1 MTTATTAPYTQM
13 FQDPYWSDPDNPDWY
28 THPVQRVVLPDQCP
42 AWVISGYDEV
52 HRALRD
58 NECLRKDSTRLKE
71 IMIAGMRAAGIKNP
85 RKSAIYGETALYA
98 DAELHTKLRTP
109 LRAQFTAAR
118 VEALLP
124 RIEDLSSTLIDSLP
138 IEERVDL
145 MEHYALP
152 LPLRV
157 ICELVG
163 IPYDENTSGPLR
175 AWTAA
180 MMEDIPEITDP
191 ASEALVEHL
200 ASLMQ
205 QKAAAPTDD
214 LFSALLQHA
223 GERADQLSVPEVIST
238 VVLMIVAGYETT
250 TNAIVRSLAA
260 LLSDYP
266 HLWTTLHT
274 TPALLN
280 AAVEESLRL
289 TPPVRNAT
297 HRWTAQPYQVGNV
310 TIPEGEI
317 VLLSLVSAN
326 RDPHRFPDPH
336 QFDLTR
342 TTSGHLA
349 FGYGVHYCVGAA
361 LGRHE
366 IAITLRH
373 LSNRFPHAHLAVPPD
388 QLQHQRSPIMHG
400 LAELPV
406 VLNP

>member
-1 MTTATTAPYTQM
+1 VTTAATARYTQM

-28 THPVQRVVLPDQCP
+28 AYPVQRVVLPDNCP

-58 NECLRKDSTRLKE
+58 HERLRKDATRLKE
-71 IMIAGMRAAGIKNP
+71 IMIAGMRAAGVNNP

-98 DAELHTKLRTP
+98 DAELHTKLRAP

-124 RIEDLSSTLIDSLP
+124 SIDYFASTLIDTFPL
-138 IEERVDL
+138 EERVDL

-163 IPYDENTSGPLR
+163 IPYDEYGPLR

-180 MMEDIPEITDP
+180 MMEDVPEITDP
-191 ASEALVEHL
+191 ASDALVEYL
-200 ASLMQ
+200 ASLMR

-214 LFSALLQHA
+214 LFSALLRHT
-223 GERADQLSVPEVIST
+223 GDCADQLSVPEVIGT

-260 LLSDYP
+260 LLGEYP
-266 HLWTTLHT
+266 HVWARLHT
-274 TPALLN
+274 TPGLVD

-289 TPPVRNAT
+289 TSPVRNAT
-297 HRWTAQPYQVGNV
+297 HRWTAEPYQVGNV

-317 VLLSLVSAN
+317 VLLSLASAN
-326 RDPHRFPDPH
+326 RDHNRFPNPH

-342 TTSGHLA
+342 TTRGHLA
-349 FGYGVHYCVGAA
+349 FGHGVHYCVGAA

-366 IAITLRH
+366 IASALCH
-373 LSNRFPHAHLAVPPD
+373 LSYRFPHAHLAVPLD
-388 QLQHQRSPIMHG
+388 QLQHQRSPIMNG